1 MLAVLVAVGIG
12 WIVFKAVSY
21 NQAQQVYRDI
31 AKAYANESGGLFNE
45 KAPVDLAALQS
56 EYPDI
61 VAWIAMDDVDV
72 SYPVVQGDDND
83 FYLYNDPSGNSN
95 IDGSI
100 FLDYRTKSL
109 DTDLYALMYGHN
121 MLDESMFGQLDNY
134 VDEDFYK
141 AGTGSFMLYTP
152 NGSYRYKIFAVNIVD
167 PTDEV
172 YQTGFVNTQVFGAF
186 VRQLKE
192 SSMYDTGVE
201 VEGFDHV
208 ITLSTCS
215 DSNRL
220 VLSAKR
226 M

>member
-31 AKAYANESGGLFNE
+31 EKAYAGESSGLFNE
-45 KAPVDLAALQS
+45 KSPVDLAALQS
-56 EYPDI
+56 EYPDV
-61 VAWIAMDDVDV
+61 VAWIAMDDVNV
-72 SYPVVQGDDND
+72 SYPVVQGTDND
-83 FYLYNDPSGNSN
+83 FYLHNDPSGNSN

-100 FLDYRTKSL
+100 FLDWRNGSL
-109 DTDLYALMYGHN
+109 DSDLYALVYGHN
-121 MLDESMFGQLDNY
+121 MLDESMFGLLDNY
-134 VDEDFYK
+134 TDENFYK

-152 NGSYRYKIFAVNIVD
+152 NGTYRYKIFSVSVVD
-167 PTDEV
+167 PTDDV
-172 YQTGFVNTQVFGAF
+172 YQAGFTNSQAFDAF

-192 SSMYDTGVE
+192 KSMYDTGVD
-201 VEGFDHV
+201 VSGSDHV

-215 DSNRL
+215 DSDRL
-220 VLSAKR
+220 VLCAKR